1 MNEQIIWYAPIQNPE
16 SISTDECIT
25 KIEGERLVIGQAL
38 SEIGLQTTISE
49 DLEDLRLTLSRV
61 EPKLL
66 LAELCEVELWQG
78 WDLISSL
85 RDQGTV
91 LPVMVIS
98 GEQSGERAVAAF
110 KAGGNEY
117 MSKPL
122 HIGEFKSRIQNLLT
136 LTGRRRNL
144 DHLLK
149 IDGLL
154 LDPRRRLVSREGIE
168 LKMTPKE
175 FDLLYYL
182 AANLGIVC
190 PRSEI
195 LSQVWGYHFQ
205 ADTNVVDVYIR
216 HIRKK
221 VDQGHR
227 NKLIHTVRGTGYVM
241 RVPEGGTT
249 S

>member
-1 MNEQIIWYAPIQNPE
+1 MNEQIVWYAPIQNPE
-16 SISTDECIT
+16 TIRIDEYIT
-25 KIEGERLVIGQAL
+25 IIERERLVIGRAL
-38 SEIGLQTTISE
+38 GEIGLETTISE
-49 DLEDLRLTLSRV
+49 DLEDLRLTLSRI

-78 WDLISSL
+78 WDLISSI

-144 DHLLK
+144 SNLLK

-154 LDPRRRLVSREGIE
+154 LDPSRRLVSREGIE